1 MEILMRSLRLIVVVL
16 GALTLSCAVDGPQFD
31 SQESAIVDGVREDG
45 YPEVMFL
52 YNASVG
58 SACTA
63 TLISPRVVLTAK
75 HCVQLG
81 NASQAA
87 DASNFRLFVGADSR
101 RPRAQYLV
109 SEVLPVPGSWNIGSR
124 DSSDVALLILPADA
138 AETPRPVEFGS
149 ARGLTTFTAIGYGQT
164 PAGSSGTKM
173 RTEKSVEGTDSGLIY
188 VEGSVCSGDSGGP
201 IIGPDGAIY
210 GVASYIYARTR
221 DDIDPR
227 TNGPRCGAPGVYNG
241 ISQFQEFIED
251 AIESTGGCLPTEE
264 ICNGADDNC
273 DGTVDEGC
281 TAFGTACA
289 DNSECSSGLC
299 GETEVGVVC
308 TQTCDPL
315 RTDFGCPPGFF
326 CQNAGGCGGVCAPRT
341 EEQLALG
348 VECSASGQC
357 ASGHCAAVGEAI
369 RRCQSPCA
377 DGANGCFAGEVCFAN
392 DNSCGACVEA
402 RFVAPPRDQGE
413 PCAADEEC
421 TSGTC
426 MNDNGVRFC
435 SDVCAMEGDCDEGFH
450 CRAEQC
456 IPGVAE
462 GVGGGCLEN
471 EDCAGGFC
479 ATQGER
485 SWCTTFCTGIEDCP
499 LGFSCTEAGDQ
510 NICTPAN
517 GLVGDSCE
525 VNEGCISGLCVN
537 NTDRGSVCSRFCD
550 AEIACSAGFECQRV
564 SNAAVC
570 LRPGTSG
577 TEEMP
582 PITVPIDDGGCS
594 ASPGNAAGGAW
605 SLLGLLGLAVLRRRR
620 R

>member
-1 MEILMRSLRLIVVVL
+1 MEILMRSLRLIVAVL
-16 GALTLSCAVDGPQFD
+16 GALTLSCAADGPQFGAL
-31 SQESAIVDGVREDG
+31 ESEIVDGVREDG

-81 NASQAA
+81 NAAQAA
-87 DASNFRLFVGADSR
+87 AASNFRLFVGGDSR

-124 DSSDVALLILPADA
+124 DASDVALLILTAPA

-201 IIGPDGAIY
+201 IIGPDGSIY

-241 ISQFQEFIED
+241 IAQFQEFIED
-251 AIESTGGCLPTEE
+251 AIESTGGCLPSEE
-264 ICNGADDNC
+264 VCNGADDNC

-326 CQNAGGCGGVCAPRT
+326 CQNAGACNGVCAPRT
-341 EEQLALG
+341 DEELALG
-348 VECSASGQC
+348 DECSASGQC
-357 ASGHCAAVGEAI
+357 ASGLCAAVGEATQ
-369 RRCQSPCA
+369 RCQSPCM

-392 DNSCGACVEA
+392 SNSCGACVDA

-413 PCAADEEC
+413 PCTADEDC
-421 TSGTC
+421 LSGTC

-435 SDVCAMEGDCDEGFH
+435 SDVCAMAGDCDEGFH
-450 CRAEQC
+450 CRAGQC

-462 GVGGGCLEN
+462 GVGGGCIEN
-471 EDCAGGFC
+471 EDCADGFC
-479 ATQGER
+479 ASQGDR
-485 SWCTTFCTGIEDCP
+485 SWCTTFCDGIEDCP
-499 LGFSCTEAGDQ
+499 LGFSCTAAGEQ
-510 NICTPAN
+510 NVCTPAN

-525 VNEGCISGLCVN
+525 VNEDCITGLCIN
-537 NTDRGSVCSRFCD
+537 NTSRGSVCSRFCD

-564 SNAAVC
+564 GESAVC
-570 LRPGTSG
+570 VRPGS
-577 TEEMP
+577 TEELP
-582 PITVPIDDGGCS
+582 PTTVPFEDEEGGCS
-594 ASPGNAAGGAW
+594 ASPGSTGGAW
-605 SLLGLLGLAVLRRRR
+605 SLLGLVGLALLRRRR